1 MRKTLGVV
9 AFLIAFAGTGLAQSI
24 TVIQPAAGMTWNI
37 GGTYTIQ
44 WTSTGV
50 AKPTVKVMLWQ
61 GSTFIMDIAASAPIS
76 GPYSWTIPASVT
88 PGSYKVRVRAIGAD
102 TLGVSSAFNIA
113 AAAAPPGPIKV
124 TPRAPID
131 RPIGRLFN
139 LPALAITN
147 ITMSPN
153 SEGFVVTFGYKNSG
167 SGPMPK
173 GSEMPVKPT
182 FRVLID
188 GTEVNHGALFFPE
201 VPAQPGWEVQTY
213 QGCAIKNQ
221 PPYGGG
227 QLGFDWGWRIGDVV
241 TVMINENKV
250 NGMASD
256 SRSLQMKPIAL
267 QTRYDAAISDAN
279 LDWANELLTISVRL
293 DGPTAGFTKF
303 HVINSE
309 HPDWWSITEPWG
321 FLQNINI
328 VPGQHQ
334 YILTQKMPG
343 VKTKNECKINLALLL
358 WEHGQTYPD
367 HMDIDHRNNLFKY
380 DFKR

>member
-1 MRKTLGVV
+1 
-9 AFLIAFAGTGLAQSI
+9 
-24 TVIQPAAGMTWNI
+24 
-37 GGTYTIQ
+37 
-44 WTSTGV
+44 
-50 AKPTVKVMLWQ
+50 
-61 GSTFIMDIAASAPIS
+61 
-76 GPYSWTIPASVT
+76 
-88 PGSYKVRVRAIGAD
+88 
-102 TLGVSSAFNIA
+102 
-113 AAAAPPGPIKV
+113 
-124 TPRAPID
+124 
-131 RPIGRLFN
+131 
-139 LPALAITN
+139 
-147 ITMSPN
+147 MSPN
-153 SEGFVVTFGYKNSG
+153 SEGFVITFGYKNSG

-173 GSEMPVKPT
+173 GSEMPVKPA
-182 FRVLID
+182 FRVLVD
-188 GTEVNHGALFFPE
+188 GTEVNHGTLFFPE

-221 PPYGGG
+221 PPYTGG
-227 QLGFDWGWRIGDVV
+227 QLGFDWGWRIGEVV

-343 VKTKNECKINLALLL
+343 VKTKNECRINLALLL